1 MDVIFILALYG
12 IIVNIA
18 GFAAMGIDKSRARRK
33 VWRIPESTL
42 FFIALI
48 GGSIG
53 SLLGMYGF
61 RHKTRHWYFVW
72 GMPAILVLQVAVIL
86 YLLFAS
92 PLSFTIL

>member
-1 MDVIFILALYG
+1 MDVIFIFILYG

-33 VWRIPESTL
+33 AWRIPESTL
-42 FFIALI
+42 FLIALL

-53 SLLGMYGF
+53 ALRGMYGF

-72 GMPAILVLQVAVIL
+72 GMPAILILQAAAIL

-92 PLSFTIL
+92 PFSFTIL

>member
-1 MDVIFILALYG
+1 MDVIFIFILYG

-18 GFAAMGIDKSRARRK
+18 GFAAMGSDKSRARRK
-33 VWRIPESTL
+33 AWRIPESTL
-42 FFIALI
+42 FLIALL

-53 SLLGMYGF
+53 SLLGRYGF

-72 GMPAILVLQVAVIL
+72 GMPAILILQAAAIL

-92 PLSFTIL
+92 PFSFTLL

>member
-1 MDVIFILALYG
+1 MDVIFILVLCG
-12 IIVNIA
+12 IIVNVA
-18 GFAAMGIDKSRARRK
+18 GFAAMGIDKGRARRK

-42 FFIALI
+42 FLIALI

-72 GMPAILVLQVAVIL
+72 GMPAILILQTALIL